1 MINRSI
7 VDYTILDAATAT
19 GAGKTINVSD
29 FRNVV
34 VKIWTASS
42 ASLTVKCQWAIWQTA
57 PNFGTAQSV
66 SNHWDYI
73 QMVDLQDGSFVNWD
87 TGFVVTGTDDFRLF
101 EINTNLLNFITFNVT
116 ARSAWSTTVST
127 VLTDNQ

>member
-34 VKIWTASS
+34 VKIWTSS
-42 ASLTVKCQWAIWQTA
+42 AASLTVKCQFLTI
-57 PNFGTAQSV
+57 G
-66 SNHWDYI
+66 
-73 QMVDLQDGSFVNWD
+73 
-87 TGFVVTGTDDFRLF
+87 
-101 EINTNLLNFITFNVT
+101 ITFK
-116 ARSAWSTTVST
+116 W
-127 VLTDNQ
+127 